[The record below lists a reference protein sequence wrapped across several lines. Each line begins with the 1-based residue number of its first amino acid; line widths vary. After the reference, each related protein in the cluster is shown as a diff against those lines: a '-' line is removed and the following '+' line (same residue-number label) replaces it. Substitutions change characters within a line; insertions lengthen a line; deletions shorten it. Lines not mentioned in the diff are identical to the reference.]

1 LIIGFVRIVFTTN
14 LNLRRQRDFMSKILE
29 TAGALIIVMDKEGRI
44 EQFNKACE
52 KLTGF
57 TIDDVKGKRL
67 IDLPFMSEAA
77 KLEFLKHC
85 SDIVDNQ
92 PYTCENI
99 WKSADGKDRIIT
111 WTSSYIPNKSGD
123 ILYIICSGIDITA
136 HKATESALLS
146 EKERLSVT
154 LKSIGEGVISID
166 AGGKIILMN
175 EVAEELTGWD
185 RDSAIGKALEDV
197 LQIVRDDDIS
207 TSSSDQ
213 TNGQRTFPELHN
225 HRRLMRRDGTQ
236 LLIDY
241 GSAPIYSNEGEEVG
255 VVVVFRDISERK
267 RIEEEL
273 QKADKL
279 NSIGMLAGG
288 IAHDFN
294 NILTVIIGNISLVKL
309 ALNTEHGALTK
320 IQNIEKVSMQA
331 KELTQRLLT
340 FSKGDT
346 QVQKIVAL
354 SNVLQ
359 ESVSFGLTGSNVN
372 CDLDVSEDL
381 WFLKM
386 DPGQIAQMFNNLIIN
401 ASQAMPDGGTIR
413 IRAENAIIE
422 KGSAMPLP
430 PGPYVKVSVTDE
442 GIGIPNDSLSK
453 IFDPFY
459 TTKKKGSGLG
469 LSICHSIVQNHRG
482 HISVESTVGKG
493 TVFRVLLPAQT
504 ETDHF
509 HEDDRDTV
517 IAGKGKILV
526 MDDEEL
532 VRIVAAE
539 MLTQLGYDPGF
550 AGDGREAIEK
560 YKRAKRAGAPY
571 DAVILD
577 LTVPGGMGGRETLVQ
592 LMEIDPDI
600 NAIVSSG
607 YAAEP
612 IIAELREQGFI
623 DFIEKPYEIGDLSE
637 VLHRTLS
644 ADAKQ
649 A

>member
-1 LIIGFVRIVFTTN
+1 
-14 LNLRRQRDFMSKILE
+14 MSKILE